1 MEGHFPF
8 PINRLK
14 APFSSATSRILQ
26 QGITQFIQ
34 LQVYN
39 TTLFFGGCIVYC
51 AQLMKI
57 LKAEMQT
64 LPPLSWQPPPCLL
77 NVDKLLLLHQ
87 TGSVNHC
94 EKIWLRKILPSMM
107 NTKLSQQRFLRC
119 LENGLIKRTAR
130 RNLYE
135 FIYYVGFPLL
145 WLMVYPV
152 QET

>member
-8 PINRLK
+8 PLIDSKPHLVVLH
-14 APFSSATSRILQ
+14 FSSYSIAL
-26 QGITQFIQ
+26 G
-34 LQVYN
+34 N
-39 TTLFFGGCIVYC
+39 TTLFFWRMYCILRIADENSQGRDADVT
-51 AQLMKI
+51 ASFL
-57 LKAEMQT
+57 AA
-64 LPPLSWQPPPCLL
+64 PHCLL

-152 QET
+152 